1 MKTDNS
7 VTTWA
12 AEEFGVADLGDKR
25 RTKRVVKMAGRL
37 ATHRA
42 GKVTQVFDS
51 CAEREGAYRLLENEH
66 VPYESLANSAGC
78 ACARRSGAYPFVF
91 VAVDGTSATLA
102 DPHGKKDFGSVGTHK
117 AGARGIK
124 SIGAMALSPAGEPLG
139 LCAQRQWTRSAP
151 ARRPSRRKP
160 SKRRGRRETA
170 AAKAKRQALAKQR
183 RRKRQ
188 NRPVEQKETQN
199 WIDVIQA
206 TKRRFAEHA
215 PQTRCWFQLDREGD
229 AWPTLK
235 ALLDERPSDLFTVR
249 AARERRVIKADG
261 SASYLRLEVA
271 SQPVIGSYEL
281 DVVAGKH
288 RTARRAHIEIRVGC
302 VLVDARDKRTDKH
315 YALPL
320 NVVWAREVGTTPAG
334 EKPVDWLLLSNHPI
348 DTLEH
353 ARRVIRGYSL
363 RWRIEEAHKTWKSGG
378 CQIEQSQ
385 LHTAAAAMRWST
397 LLFAVA
403 IRTERIKHL
412 ARSSPDLPASTELSL
427 AEIRALI
434 ILKRRQKKRTETVPS
449 TMPTIGQAARWI
461 ADLGGYT
468 GKSSGGPF
476 GSVTLGRGLQRV
488 IDAAEVVEA
497 LDLEAQGKL

>member
-1 MKTDNS
+1 METDS
-7 VTTWA
+7 GVATWA
-12 AEEFGVADLGDKR
+12 AEEFGAADLGDQR
-25 RTKRVVKMAGRL
+25 RTKRVVKMACRI
-37 ATHRA
+37 ATRRA
-42 GKVTQVFDS
+42 GKVTQVFES
-51 CAEREGAYRLLENEH
+51 VAEREGAYRLLENEQ
-66 VPYESLANSAGC
+66 VPYECLANSAGC

-91 VAVDGTSATLA
+91 VVVDGTSATLA

-117 AGARGIK
+117 AGARGLK
-124 SIGAMALSPAGEPLG
+124 SIGAVALSPAGEPLG
-139 LCAQRQWTRSAP
+139 VCAQRQWTRPPPAKRP
-151 ARRPSRRKP
+151 TKRRARR
-160 SKRRGRRETA
+160 EAA
-170 AAKAKRQALAKQR
+170 AAKAKRQAQAKKR
-183 RRKRQ
+183 WRTRQ
-188 NRPVEQKETQN
+188 NRPVEQKETQH
-199 WIDVIQA
+199 WIDVVQA
-206 TKRRFAEHA
+206 TKRRFTEHA
-215 PQTRCWFQLDREGD
+215 PQTPCWFQIDREAD

-235 ALLDERPSDLFTVR
+235 ALLDERPTDLFTVR
-249 AARERRVIKADG
+249 AARERRVTKADG
-261 SASYLRLEVA
+261 SGSYLRIEVA

-281 DVVAGKH
+281 DVVAGKN
-288 RTARRAHIEIRVGC
+288 RTARRARIEIRVAC

-334 EKPVDWLLLSNHPI
+334 EKPVDWLLLTNHPI

-353 ARRVIRGYSL
+353 AQRIIHGYSL
-363 RWRIEEAHKTWKSGG
+363 RWRIEEVHKTWKSGG
-378 CQIEQSQ
+378 CQVEQSQ

-412 ARSSPDLPASTELSL
+412 ARSSPDLPASTELSP

-434 ILKRRQKKRTETVPS
+434 VLKRRQKKRTETVPS

-476 GSVTLGRGLQRV
+476 GSITLGRGLQRV